1 MVRRTLFI
9 PVLIAIAVA
18 ARPAAAQEDIEP
30 RTVGERGV
38 TTIGISGFLD
48 QLSSSEETFPT
59 HLTLHIDINR
69 FITSRLS
76 VRGGMIGSTTFGDD
90 EDAPTGPGVAALHA
104 VGGAFYYFTP
114 QSMVSAYAGGEY
126 RAQLTRRAERD
137 SGTLLGI
144 GGVQATLSSRASVF
158 VQGGWGRRLT
168 RGGED
173 ELQTRIAGEIGLR
186 IKF

>member
-1 MVRRTLFI
+1 MVRPIFWLL
-9 PVLIAIAVA
+9 VVIALGAP

-38 TTIGISGFLD
+38 TTIGIGGFLD
-48 QLSSSEETFPT
+48 QLSSSEETFPM
-59 HLTLHIDINR
+59 HLTVHVDVNR
-69 FITSRLS
+69 FITSRFA
-76 VRGGMIGSTTFGDD
+76 VRGGVIGSTTFREDD
-90 EDAPTGPGVAALHA
+90 EPPAGPGVAALHA
-104 VGGAFYYFTP
+104 LGGVFYYFTP

-137 SGTLLGI
+137 SGTVLGI

-168 RGGED
+168 RGDED